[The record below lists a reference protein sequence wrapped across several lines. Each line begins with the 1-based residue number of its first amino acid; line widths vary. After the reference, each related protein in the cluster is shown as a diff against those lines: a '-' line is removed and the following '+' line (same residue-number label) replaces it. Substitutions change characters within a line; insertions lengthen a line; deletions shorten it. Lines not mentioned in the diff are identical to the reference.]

1 MVAPERFLY
10 RPHTQPLH
18 CVTALVY
25 DPVGIT
31 NTADGQRQAVENR
44 GDMSWNAYLQCECCG
59 NSVIEVNY
67 THNINGM
74 ANLALN
80 PDYQQRSVAA
90 EVFDSYKS
98 WWTQLDGMTGVD
110 GAAFLDRIITAFDT
124 DPEKYRALNPRNG
137 WGNFDTF
144 RERLVALRDAVPGHP
159 TRWKVYG

>member
-1 MVAPERFLY
+1 MRRHAT
-10 RPHTQPLH
+10 HQSDSSGH
-18 CVTALVY
+18 S
-25 DPVGIT
+25 I
-31 NTADGQRQAVENR
+31 
-44 GDMSWNAYLQCECCG
+44 
-59 NSVIEVNY
+59 IEINY

-74 ANLALN
+74 ANLALD
-80 PDYQQRSVAA
+80 PGYQQRSVPA
-90 EVFDSYKS
+90 EVFGGHKS
-98 WWTQLDGMTGVD
+98 WWTQLDGMTGLE